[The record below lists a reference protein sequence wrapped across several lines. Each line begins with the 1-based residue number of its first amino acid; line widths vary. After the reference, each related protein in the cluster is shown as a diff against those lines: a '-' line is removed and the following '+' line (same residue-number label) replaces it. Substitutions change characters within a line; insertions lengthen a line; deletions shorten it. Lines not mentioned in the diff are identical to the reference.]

1 MLKYVKNNTRYK
13 MRSGPWTKF
22 LAILTPPH
30 TKTLLLNMYVA
41 VMVFDQPPSPAQH
54 LYMWW
59 FEHGLLQCKSQEYCA
74 CLFLPF
80 V

>member
-1 MLKYVKNNTRYK
+1 

-22 LAILTPPH
+22 LAILIPPH

-59 FEHGLLQCKSQEYCA
+59 FENGCSAKAKSIVPAYFCLLCEFTNYA
-74 CLFLPF
+74 PPL
-80 V
+80 